1 MKNFDSLPKIFGGG
15 IISERFIRAF
25 RSGGR
30 HDEYHPEA
38 ESAET
43 RHIRMANGAHSS
55 DAYRDISIP
64 DHFGFAYDLL
74 SDMGRR
80 YGLLPRWDFLKSGNE
95 QLRSDGRCW
104 LSVGAFCDLFHVM
117 AKEVA

>member
-1 MKNFDSLPKIFGGG
+1 MALSGVLGQNWGGVNSKLPLSGLPLGGW
-15 IISERFIRAF
+15 
-25 RSGGR
+25 

-43 RHIRMANGAHSS
+43 RHIRMANGAHNP
-55 DAYRDISIP
+55 DAYRNISIP

-80 YGLLPRWDFLKSGNE
+80 YGLLPRWNFLKSGNE

-104 LSVGAFCDLFHVM
+104 HSVGTLCDLFPVM